1 MTPVS
6 AWHYICRWLKNLIS
20 FRAASAFLSSF
31 GSLWLAVEIAT
42 FFLAGSKWPDRI
54 RDGWFVFGLSGAVI
68 AAAICRPRMSVS
80 HKLNG
85 RDITIRIL
93 IGDVFATQGALIVGS
108 NTTFDTRI
116 SRGLIAAN
124 SIQGLFTKKHYGDE
138 TQLDRELDS
147 GLSTLPFTQ
156 LTGNRVGKTKRY
168 DIGTCVRLNPPKR
181 TAYLVAIADINEHG
195 TASSSFEWL
204 KDSLSKLWVFIGTR
218 GLKESLV
225 MPVLGTGYSRL
236 CQPREEIVRETVKSF
251 IAACSER
258 TFVDSLTIV
267 LSPGD
272 VAKHRISLDEL
283 DAFLKHECLYTSFS
297 DNRRPAI
304 GTPA

>member
-1 MTPVS
+1 MTLAS
-6 AWHYICRWLKNLIS
+6 AWHYLRRWVLNLLS
-20 FRAASAFLSSF
+20 LRAVGAFLSSF
-31 GSLWLAVEIAT
+31 GALWLAVEIVT
-42 FFLAGSKWPDRI
+42 FFLAGSKWPDLI
-54 RDGWFVFGLSGAVI
+54 RDSWKVFGLSGVVI
-68 AAAICRPRMSVS
+68 AAAICRPRMTAS

-85 RDITIRIL
+85 RDITIRIS
-93 IGDVFATQGALIVGS
+93 IGDMFAMPGALIVGS

-116 SRGLIAAN
+116 SRELIAAN
-124 SIQGLFTKKHYGDE
+124 SVQGLFTRKYYGDE
-138 TQLDRELDS
+138 TQLDRELES
-147 GLSTLPFTQ
+147 GLAALPFTQ
-156 LTGNRVGKTKRY
+156 LTGIRVGKAKRY
-168 DIGTCVRLNPPKR
+168 SVGTCARLNPPKR
-181 TAYLVAIADINEHG
+181 TAYFVALADINEHG

-218 GLKESLV
+218 GLKEHLV

-236 CQPREEIVRETVKSF
+236 SQPRDEIVRETIKSF

-267 LSPGD
+267 LTPSD
-272 VAKHRISLDEL
+272 VEKHRISLDEL
-283 DAFLKHECLYTSFS
+283 DAFLKHECRYTAFS